1 MTLLDGYLCPRC
13 QDGSFEE
20 WLIGVTHRA
29 TELGDLSTTLWGMR
43 FCPAGHPFIELFG
56 DPGPRNTAP
65 YVVER
70 CTMEAAYVAQYGEVP
85 EAGEITPI
93 SLDATPPPKRS
104 AMYLDALTWMG
115 LAVSSGVVGN
125 AAYSGI
131 KAVVNRFRGR
141 PEPNPLHGL
150 TDAEVER
157 HLEVMHEYLVQRLGD
172 IRVTDDDDS

>member
-1 MTLLDGYLCPRC
+1 
-13 QDGSFEE
+13 
-20 WLIGVTHRA
+20 
-29 TELGDLSTTLWGMR
+29 
-43 FCPAGHPFIELFG
+43 
-56 DPGPRNTAP
+56 
-65 YVVER
+65 
-70 CTMEAAYVAQYGEVP
+70 
-85 EAGEITPI
+85 
-93 SLDATPPPKRS
+93 
-104 AMYLDALTWMG
+104 MYLDALTWMG